1 MVRIEF
7 DVEELGE
14 IAAHREFSQKSLD
27 KIITLIE
34 SVVKN
39 ARQLGVRPYE
49 FDVFVRSSKQELEKF
64 RAKIGLKIDDTNRTN
79 YYMQFD
85 VDNGTSLSRSHRMHD
100 RKDETIKK
108 FLLNDL
114 ELAFQQF
121 ARDLAD
127 AS

>member
-1 MVRIEF
+1 MVSIEF

-14 IAAHREFSQKSLD
+14 IATHREFSRKSLD
-27 KIITLIE
+27 KIGVLAENI
-34 SVVKN
+34 VKN
-39 ARQLGVRPYE
+39 ARQYGVRPYE
-49 FDVFVRSSKQELEKF
+49 FEILVRSSKQGSEKL
-64 RAKIGLKIDDTNRTN
+64 RAKVELKIDDMNRTN

-85 VDNGTSLSRSHRMHD
+85 VDNGTSYPRVHRMHD
-100 RKDETIKK
+100 KKDETIKK

-127 AS
+127 FS